1 MYVYIY
7 ICVYIYVV
15 KYSYMPY
22 IMWCALYV
30 YPHVIHV
37 YIYIKLHIIDS
48 SFFFPKVFVLTRFR
62 PHR

>member
-1 MYVYIY
+1 MYICTHKYVCIYIYVYI
-7 ICVYIYVV
+7 YIYVV

-37 YIYIKLHIIDS
+37 YIYI
-48 SFFFPKVFVLTRFR
+48 
-62 PHR
+62 